1 MASAEGSGLESTYW
15 VLLATLRGCMMRASP
30 LTLGPGTTFLA
41 WYSERRKTVNLRALP
56 AWKASSSTTAPNSAR
71 HDIPARRLPIPVS
84 RRQFARTAAASAF
97 AAAVGSRLWS
107 PSLVEAASFAP
118 VPIPGGTPA
127 LGGAYHVFGPAAF
140 DPVDAEPATITNL
153 NAAVGLAYVSGMVT
167 QTNIKTGEVARYPFV
182 DSDMRFMQ
190 GVFRGTDGRIHQG
203 AFAFV

>member
-1 MASAEGSGLESTYW
+1 M
-15 VLLATLRGCMMRASP
+15 
-30 LTLGPGTTFLA
+30 
-41 WYSERRKTVNLRALP
+41 NLHALP
-56 AWKASSSTTAPNSAR
+56 RWKATSLTSAPDSNR
-71 HDIPARRLPIPVS
+71 HDIPTRQLPVHLS
-84 RRQFARTAAASAF
+84 RRQFARTAAGSAI
-97 AAAVGSRLWS
+97 AAAVGSRLWP

-140 DPVDAEPATITNL
+140 DPIDAEPATITNL

-167 QTNIKTGEVARYPFV
+167 QTNIKTGEVVRLPFV

-190 GVFRGTDGRIHQG
+190 GAFRGTDGRVHQG